1 MHKSPFSNLTSFECL
16 DSPPT
21 TDVLAKL
28 NESKSLTSL
37 TLVWNGQHK
46 LYLYRFESLKSL
58 RVYVEGPRI
67 WSLPSPLVAP
77 ENLTKLVV
85 HDSGFC
91 RWSKELVLGRYVSFP
106 SLRVLRLDECAAE
119 PADIFEFIQIHSTL
133 LEVSVSLCD
142 DENTIRLEALKKLI
156 EGTGTW
162 KGGDCE
168 GELIDG
174 EPNVEVTSPCPELVN
189 GDEVSLHYKGEFPD
203 THIQLDLFSFTR
215 VPIMENATSWRS
227 WRGSLRPRYKAT
239 GLAFRIMDQGMW
251 QMLGMKVAYIPDVLF
266 LAKDHFPDVEE
277 LRVSSDTACWE
288 SSFVP
293 FMVCL
298 IVSLMNVSNT
308 WPRST
313 RSVWERESSSGFA
326 DLPSA
331 GLSRTNGLGMA
342 PPRNHLRQTTRF
354 PD

>member
-119 PADIFEFIQIHSTL
+119 PADIFEFIQTGVDQAGKTQGYFTGCGFVP
-133 LEVSVSLCD
+133 EFYESLRK
-142 DENTIRLEALKKLI
+142 I
-156 EGTGTW
+156 GV
-162 KGGDCE
+162 
-168 GELIDG
+168 
-174 EPNVEVTSPCPELVN
+174 P
-189 GDEVSLHYKGEFPD
+189 
-203 THIQLDLFSFTR
+203 LDLDIFER
-215 VPIMENATSWRS
+215 REPV
-227 WRGSLRPRYKAT
+227 G
-239 GLAFRIMDQGMW
+239 
-251 QMLGMKVAYIPDVLF
+251 VA
-266 LAKDHFPDVEE
+266 A
-277 LRVSSDTACWE
+277 
-288 SSFVP
+288 
-293 FMVCL
+293 
-298 IVSLMNVSNT
+298 
-308 WPRST
+308 
-313 RSVWERESSSGFA
+313 
-326 DLPSA
+326 
-331 GLSRTNGLGMA
+331 
-342 PPRNHLRQTTRF
+342 
-354 PD
+354 